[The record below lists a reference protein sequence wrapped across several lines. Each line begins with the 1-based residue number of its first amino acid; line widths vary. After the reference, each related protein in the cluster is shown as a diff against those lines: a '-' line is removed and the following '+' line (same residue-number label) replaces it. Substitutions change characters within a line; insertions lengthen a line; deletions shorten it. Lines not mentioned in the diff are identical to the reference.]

1 MKPSLITL
9 IIVIFS
15 LRACAQK
22 QEKATPE
29 IDVGENCEGC
39 EAVFESPVP
48 FNELNWIDTLPGF
61 DEPGQKLAISGSVF
75 KLDGKTPAAGI
86 VLYVYHTNQKG
97 IYPNKGDENGW
108 GKRHGYLRGWIKT
121 NNSGQYKFYTLIPA
135 SYPNSNNPK
144 HIHITIKEPGK
155 NAYWI
160 DDFLFGEDPLL
171 SRELRNKNNFRGG
184 NGILSTSHQKGI
196 MIARRD
202 IILGENI
209 PGYPKE

>member
-1 MKPSLITL
+1 MRTPLIFLITVML
-9 IIVIFS
+9 S
-15 LRACAQK
+15 LGACAQK
-22 QEKATPE
+22 QEKVTPE
-29 IDVGENCEGC
+29 IEVGGNCEGC
-39 EAVFESPVP
+39 EAIFESPVP

-61 DEPGQKLAISGSVF
+61 DEPGQKLEVSGSVF
-75 KLDGKTPAAGI
+75 KPDGKTPAADI
-86 VLYVYHTNQKG
+86 VLYVYHTDQNG

-121 NNSGQYKFYTLIPA
+121 NKSGQYKFYTLIPA

-160 DDFLFGEDPLL
+160 DDFLFRDDPLL
-171 SRELRNKNNFRGG
+171 TRELRNKHKFRGG
-184 NGILSTSHQKGI
+184 NGILRTSNQNGI

>member
-61 DEPGQKLAISGSVF
+61 DEPGQKLAISGSIPIRKVYIRT
-75 KLDGKTPAAGI
+75 KAMKMAGAKDMDI
-86 VLYVYHTNQKG
+86 SV
-97 IYPNKGDENGW
+97 
-108 GKRHGYLRGWIKT
+108 
-121 NNSGQYKFYTLIPA
+121 
-135 SYPNSNNPK
+135 
-144 HIHITIKEPGK
+144 
-155 NAYWI
+155 
-160 DDFLFGEDPLL
+160 
-171 SRELRNKNNFRGG
+171 GG
-184 NGILSTSHQKGI
+184 
-196 MIARRD
+196 
-202 IILGENI
+202 
-209 PGYPKE
+209 